1 MKCGV
6 VRQWQRPVWSSRS
19 CVHCLMDCWRGSWL
33 SRRSTS
39 QVSDML
45 YLQVWVGL
53 SCTAC
58 VCVCVSVNVCVC
70 VWVSVSVCAICC
82 CTFLYLQFIYLYYIY
97 MCVQIRVWY
106 VWLRTTLVCLPKL
119 LYVNSCMVWWSYGLK
134 PFYFVHC
141 MCLYIF
147 LQLFVQ
153 HVMP

>member
-6 VRQWQRPVWSSRS
+6 VRRWQRPVWSSRS
-19 CVHCLMDCWRGSWL
+19 CVHCLTDYWRGSWL

-58 VCVCVSVNVCVC
+58 VCVCVSVCVC
-70 VWVSVSVCAICC
+70 NML
-82 CTFLYLQFIYLYYIY
+82 LYIFVLAVYLFVLYIY

-119 LYVNSCMVWWSYGLK
+119 LYVNSCMVWWPETFLFC
-134 PFYFVHC
+134 P
-141 MCLYIF
+141 LYVFIHF
-147 LQLFVQ
+147 SAAFCAARHALD
-153 HVMP
+153 